1 MELISILF
9 LPVYFVLNPIRLK
22 RRKIELAVISD
33 VHLGTYGCHAEELIT
48 YLNSIQP
55 KKLILNGDIIDIWQ
69 FSKRYFPPSH
79 LKVLRKII
87 GMASRGTEVYYIT
100 GNHDEMLRK
109 FSDTSMGNFKIMN
122 KLVLNLDGKK
132 AWIFHGDVFDVSI
145 QNAKWLAKL
154 GGYGYD
160 LLILINSSLN
170 WCLAKMGREKYSL
183 SKKIKNSVK
192 GAVKYINDF
201 EKTAAELAIENEY
214 DYVVCGHIHQPKKEI
229 YENKYGRCTY
239 LNSGDWVENLTALEY
254 SFKRWKIYHYNH
266 DRLSPFFMD
275 EDLKEMDMN
284 DLIASITDKEVRM
297 ENLTEEQFSEREEHI
312 DPDFLDN
319 KGLSQD

>member
-1 MELISILF
+1 M
-9 LPVYFVLNPIRLK
+9 K
-22 RRKIELAVISD
+22 KRKIELAVISD
-33 VHLGTYGCHAEELIT
+33 VHLGTYGCHADELIT

-87 GMASRGTEVYYIT
+87 GMASKGTEVYYIT

-109 FSDTSMGNFKIMN
+109 FSDTSMGNFKVVD

-160 LLILINSSLN
+160 LLILINSFLN

-183 SKKIKNSVK
+183 SKRIKNSVK
-192 GAVKYINDF
+192 GAVKYINNF
-201 EKTAAELAIENEY
+201 EKTAAELAIENHY
-214 DYVVCGHIHQPKKEI
+214 DYVVCGHIHQPKKEV
-229 YENKYGRCTY
+229 YENKYGSCTY

-266 DRLSPFFMD
+266 DKLSPFFMD
-275 EDLKEMDMN
+275 EDLKEMNMN
-284 DLIASITDKEVRM
+284 DLIASITDKEAIV
-297 ENLTEEQFSEREEHI
+297 EDLTEKHFSETEENM
-312 DPDFLDN
+312 DNDFLDN
-319 KGLSQD
+319 QGLSQD